1 MTQRS
6 IEVEGLGHGG
16 TPIPAACRVGPLLMS
31 GGINGK
37 DIATGKIPED
47 LDLQVRNAFANMKRI
62 LEAADMAL
70 TDVVKVTVFLAD
82 EGDRAAVNGPWTD
95 AFPDPGQRPARHAL
109 ILPLRG
115 GARIQLEVTAY
126 ATEA

>member
-6 IEVEGLGHGG
+6 IEVEGLGHGS

-47 LDLQVRNAFANMKRI
+47 LDQQVRNAFANMKRI
-62 LEAADMAL
+62 LEAAGMAL
-70 TDVVKVTVFLAD
+70 TDVVKVTVFLGD
-82 EGDRAAVNGPWTD
+82 EADRAAVNGPWTEV
-95 AFPDPGQRPARHAL
+95 FPDPGKRPARHAL
-109 ILPLRG
+109 VMPLRG

>member
-6 IEVEGLGHGG
+6 IEVEGLGHGSV
-16 TPIPAACRVGPLLMS
+16 PIPMACRVGPLLIS

-37 DIATGKIPED
+37 EVGTGKLPED
-47 LDLQVRNAFANMKRI
+47 MDAQVRNAFANMKRV

-82 EGDRAAVNGPWTD
+82 EGDRNAVNGPWTEVYP
-95 AFPDPGQRPARHAL
+95 APAHRPARHAL
-109 ILPLRG
+109 VMPLRG

>member
-1 MTQRS
+1 MRGPADDEFDDFPLDPESSS
-6 IEVEGLGHGG
+6 ICESNAV
-16 TPIPAACRVGPLLMS
+16 A
-31 GGINGK
+31 
-37 DIATGKIPED
+37 
-47 LDLQVRNAFANMKRI
+47 QVRNAFANMKRV

-82 EGDRAAVNGPWTD
+82 EGDRNAVNGPWTEVY
-95 AFPDPGQRPARHAL
+95 PDPAHRPARHAL
-109 ILPLRG
+109 VMPLRG